1 MEGRSAFDFGGNRII
16 RQSEPT
22 RIGKHEWRLTLYHS
36 DRSDR
41 PLIGYEWRRMDGA
54 PIRCKCPIDA
64 YYYLDGST
72 WMRDQ
77 EWPSY
82 NHNDG
87 QYDGLPRTLRKL
99 WEECPWAHT
108 RKACTD

>member
-22 RIGKHEWRLTLYHS
+22 RIGKHEWRLTLYRSGH
-36 DRSDR
+36 SDR
-41 PLIGYEWRRMDGA
+41 PLIGYEWRRTDGA
-54 PIRCKCPIDA
+54 QIRCKCPGGD
-64 YYYLDGST
+64 YWLDGST

-87 QYDGLPRTLRKL
+87 QYAGLPRTLRKL
-99 WEECPWAHT
+99 WQECPWAHT